1 MKVWIDQD
9 LCTGDGLCAVAPD
22 VLHGRLA
29 RHSSSDLGQGA
40 LAFVGSLGT
49 AFTDRHTPPSGSST
63 TKRLTE
69 PCPTKRG

>member
-29 RHSSSDLGQGA
+29 RHSWSDLGHGA
-40 LAFVGSLGT
+40 LAFFNRRHRLHRSAHTAVGFEHNEV
-49 AFTDRHTPPSGSST
+49 AH
-63 TKRLTE
+63 
-69 PCPTKRG
+69 